1 MRKKEYLKSRSVIV
15 QGIHSPKRFWFACGL
30 SLGLVSL
37 PLSTFA
43 NNWSNQLGSSI
54 QKSIQQNR
62 IITGSVID
70 ESGEALIGVSVLVK
84 GTTLGTVT
92 DLDGNFTLEVPTGAI
107 LVVSYV
113 GYKTQ
118 EIKVGEQQK
127 LAITVEADNKLLDE
141 VVVVGYGVVK
151 KSDLTG
157 SVGSVKS
164 ETISAKGATSVVES
178 LQGQVAGVN
187 ISQSSSRAGDGFN
200 IQIRGKSSLNGG
212 NPLYVIDGV
221 VCENM
226 DFLNPMDIEKVDI
239 LKDASS
245 TAIYGSRATN
255 GVVMITTKKGDKDI
269 AKTTV
274 SYDGYYGIKTK
285 ANMPDF
291 MEGDDFMKFRFSR
304 YLVSSMD
311 ASSGMTN
318 WEMTDANFL
327 NFWGNG
333 SQIVKDMYLNK
344 NYTDWVDI
352 VTRNGSQQ
360 NHFINISGNT
370 KNITYRVGLGYQ
382 NEEGIMYDGYE
393 RWNIK
398 GAVDHKIS
406 DKISAGFSTNMATA
420 SKESGSNYSILE
432 GFRMTPNM
440 PCYYWEGEKA
450 GQLISQPGK
459 DTAIYPNGGGP
470 TSSINPVVD
479 RLNSKDDTRSYDV
492 MANIYLQYS
501 PVKEIILKTTF
512 SPMYTKTHRG
522 TFYNGETQLRSGKT
536 NMAENYNDEIFS
548 YTWDTQANYIKNFG
562 DHSLNALALF
572 SVYEQKLQGDYI
584 NVVDMPFDVNWHNLG
599 SGTVQSQSSYYKKIS
614 MLSYVARINY
624 AYKGKYMLT
633 VSSRWD
639 GSSKFQKDNRW
650 GMFPS
655 AAMAWRISDED
666 FMGFASKW
674 LSNLKLRASFGVTGN
689 NAGVGPYDTQAL
701 ANIKYYYNY
710 GSSVANG
717 YGYTMTNAD
726 LTWEKT
732 TEINLG
738 LDFGFLNNRING
750 SIDIYNKDSKD
761 LLMEMETPFELGSYT
776 GSIVSNVGKVNNK
789 GIEIQL
795 NTINV
800 KNKDWNWETT
810 FSFARN
816 INSIKELNG
825 TKEDLVG
832 NKWFINHPID
842 VVYGYKYTGIC
853 TREEA
858 QAYAQDPKMKTKFYE
873 GEMKIY
879 DKDGNGTID
888 ANDKMILGHC
898 APTWTGN
905 FTSNL
910 SYKNIDFSFS
920 IYTSQGGMVY
930 SPFMAE
936 FVDYGQRGMN
946 RLNMDYYIHVVY
958 GYKYTGI
965 CTREEAQAYAQDPK
979 MKTKF
984 YEGEMKIYDKDGNGT
999 IDANDKMILGH
1010 CAPTW
1015 TGNFTSNLSYKN
1027 IDFSFSIYTSQGGMV
1042 YSPFMAEFVD
1052 YGQRGMNRLNMD
1064 YYIPQGAPILGAD
1077 GSIAYQE
1084 VTHYGSYPFP
1094 TNGGNGK
1101 GGGAYWQSG
1110 ANEDRAQNFVDNS
1123 YVRIKNITLGY
1134 TFPQKW
1140 ISKLHISNLRIYA
1153 NILNP
1158 FTFTNYEGFD
1168 PEWADAQVGDGT
1180 GGVSSRTYQVG
1191 VNLKF

>member
-255 GVVMITTKKGDKDI
+255 GVVMITTKKGDKDV
-269 AKTTV
+269 AKTTI
-274 SYDGYYGIKTK
+274 SYDGYYGVKTK

-333 SQIVKDMYLNK
+333 SQIVKDMYLNN

-360 NHFINISGNT
+360 NHFINISGNA

-459 DTAIYPNGGGP
+459 DAAIYPNGGGP

-584 NVVDMPFDVNWHNLG
+584 NVVDMPFDVDWHNLG

-655 AAMAWRISDED
+655 AALAWRISDED

-789 GIEIQL
+789 GMEIQL

-842 VVYGYKYTGIC
+842 
-853 TREEA
+853 
-858 QAYAQDPKMKTKFYE
+858 
-873 GEMKIY
+873 
-879 DKDGNGTID
+879 
-888 ANDKMILGHC
+888 
-898 APTWTGN
+898 
-905 FTSNL
+905 
-910 SYKNIDFSFS
+910 
-920 IYTSQGGMVY
+920 
-930 SPFMAE
+930 
-936 FVDYGQRGMN
+936 
-946 RLNMDYYIHVVY
+946 VVY

>member
-360 NHFINISGNT
+360 NHFINISGNIVRSIRSQAVAEV
-370 KNITYRVGLGYQ
+370 IT
-382 NEEGIMYDGYE
+382 EFDF
-393 RWNIK
+393 
-398 GAVDHKIS
+398 AVQ
-406 DKISAGFSTNMATA
+406 
-420 SKESGSNYSILE
+420 
-432 GFRMTPNM
+432 P
-440 PCYYWEGEKA
+440 
-450 GQLISQPGK
+450 LIP
-459 DTAIYPNGGGP
+459 
-470 TSSINPVVD
+470 
-479 RLNSKDDTRSYDV
+479 
-492 MANIYLQYS
+492 
-501 PVKEIILKTTF
+501 
-512 SPMYTKTHRG
+512 
-522 TFYNGETQLRSGKT
+522 
-536 NMAENYNDEIFS
+536 
-548 YTWDTQANYIKNFG
+548 
-562 DHSLNALALF
+562 
-572 SVYEQKLQGDYI
+572 
-584 NVVDMPFDVNWHNLG
+584 
-599 SGTVQSQSSYYKKIS
+599 
-614 MLSYVARINY
+614 
-624 AYKGKYMLT
+624 
-633 VSSRWD
+633 
-639 GSSKFQKDNRW
+639 
-650 GMFPS
+650 
-655 AAMAWRISDED
+655 
-666 FMGFASKW
+666 
-674 LSNLKLRASFGVTGN
+674 
-689 NAGVGPYDTQAL
+689 
-701 ANIKYYYNY
+701 
-710 GSSVANG
+710 
-717 YGYTMTNAD
+717 
-726 LTWEKT
+726 
-732 TEINLG
+732 
-738 LDFGFLNNRING
+738 
-750 SIDIYNKDSKD
+750 
-761 LLMEMETPFELGSYT
+761 
-776 GSIVSNVGKVNNK
+776 
-789 GIEIQL
+789 
-795 NTINV
+795 
-800 KNKDWNWETT
+800 
-810 FSFARN
+810 
-816 INSIKELNG
+816 
-825 TKEDLVG
+825 LV
-832 NKWFINHPID
+832 
-842 VVYGYKYTGIC
+842 
-853 TREEA
+853 
-858 QAYAQDPKMKTKFYE
+858 
-873 GEMKIY
+873 
-879 DKDGNGTID
+879 
-888 ANDKMILGHC
+888 
-898 APTWTGN
+898 
-905 FTSNL
+905 
-910 SYKNIDFSFS
+910 
-920 IYTSQGGMVY
+920 
-930 SPFMAE
+930 
-936 FVDYGQRGMN
+936 
-946 RLNMDYYIHVVY
+946 
-958 GYKYTGI
+958 
-965 CTREEAQAYAQDPK
+965 
-979 MKTKF
+979 
-984 YEGEMKIYDKDGNGT
+984 
-999 IDANDKMILGH
+999 
-1010 CAPTW
+1010 
-1015 TGNFTSNLSYKN
+1015 
-1027 IDFSFSIYTSQGGMV
+1027 
-1042 YSPFMAEFVD
+1042 
-1052 YGQRGMNRLNMD
+1052 
-1064 YYIPQGAPILGAD
+1064 
-1077 GSIAYQE
+1077 
-1084 VTHYGSYPFP
+1084 
-1094 TNGGNGK
+1094 
-1101 GGGAYWQSG
+1101 
-1110 ANEDRAQNFVDNS
+1110 
-1123 YVRIKNITLGY
+1123 
-1134 TFPQKW
+1134 
-1140 ISKLHISNLRIYA
+1140 
-1153 NILNP
+1153 
-1158 FTFTNYEGFD
+1158 
-1168 PEWADAQVGDGT
+1168 
-1180 GGVSSRTYQVG
+1180 
-1191 VNLKF
+1191 